1 MQTKQYSIAFLMLC
15 IGLMVRAQTPVNI
28 VEGLVEKK
36 KYKEATAYAEKLLS
50 QNPTNP
56 QYNYLMWL
64 ARPREKGSAKEYFPY
79 ISKAITLDSTYSE
92 AYTQRGSFYLDILR
106 FDDARDDIEL
116 ALHFAKTDSSLRTA
130 RLAMGSYYHYT
141 RQHQKGIDMNLLVLQ
156 TDSNNIHALN
166 NLALGYQD
174 LNQLNK
180 ALDILYRIERIDPGA
195 IYAVVNIG
203 FVLNKTKDYAKAI
216 EYFNKAEK
224 LKKDEPLVYS
234 NRAEAKYNL
243 KDYSGAMADINK
255 SIKLFPTNSYAYRV
269 RAKIYLAQKNTD
281 KACDDLNTAL
291 ALKYTEQYDDDV
303 KQMRDKYCVK

>member
-1 MQTKQYSIAFLMLC
+1 MKTHYTALLFALLLC
-15 IGLMVRAQTPVNI
+15 ITATAQTPIEHVSK
-28 VEGLVEKK
+28 LLRDKK
-36 KYKEATAYAEKLLS
+36 TKEATAYVNDHL
-50 QNPTNP
+50 
-56 QYNYLMWL
+56 
-64 ARPREKGSAKEYFPY
+64 AKEPNNATYNLLKWRVDMKNSSNSKEAFKY
-79 ISKAITLDSTYSE
+79 LNKAIALDSAFSE
-92 AYTQRGSFYLDILR
+92 AYQDRGTFYLEILR
-106 FDDARDDIEL
+106 FDDARDDLEA
-116 ALHFAKTDSSLRTA
+116 ALKYAHTDSALREA
-130 RLAMGSYYHYT
+130 RLALGSYYQWT
-141 RQHQKGIDMNLLVLQ
+141 RQQEKGLQMNLLVVQ
-156 TDSNNIHALN
+156 NDSNDIHALN

-174 LNQLNK
+174 LNQLDK

-255 SIKLFPTNSYAYRV
+255 SIKLLPSNSYAYRV
-269 RAKIYLAQKNTD
+269 RAMIYLAQKNTD

-303 KQMRDKYCVK
+303 KQMRDKNCIR